1 MHRPPE
7 VVISSFPN
15 RHVLAHAPREHIKQ
29 SQPRRPT
36 YFSNASQVGPGI
48 LAIAVL
54 LAVLP
59 PAFQGSWARAL
70 RVARG
75 ARRELEAEDFR
86 ELLERPQGAEDLQ
99 DELGGVEPVVMGLNS
114 V

>member
-1 MHRPPE
+1 MRVVRFYQSACPPT
-7 VVISSFPN
+7 PP
-15 RHVLAHAPREHIKQ
+15 PR
-29 SQPRRPT
+29 
-36 YFSNASQVGPGI
+36 
-48 LAIAVL
+48 LAVL